1 MAGTWKKLA
10 RVQKWFREPA
20 KVWGIGG
27 KEHSESR
34 GFDANQ
40 GARFLLGPNIPKREK
55 FAKWPQAIPNGHK
68 SYQMAIKYRFQMV
81 IKYTNIFHSKALQ
94 NLPKLGFFG
103 LKINHLVT
111 LMPSYYKWLSDLVR
125 ISIITPTYHMDA
137 YLHNNIRL
145 SFLPGHWFKQN
156 A

>member
-1 MAGTWKKLA
+1 VCQLWLHLLWTCLALQGKLSILTKHYPSSSYISMAGTWKKLA

-27 KEHSESR
+27 KEHSENR

-68 SYQMAIKYRFQMV
+68 SYQMAIKYQFKMV
-81 IKYTNIFHSKALQ
+81 IKYTNIFHSKIDQ
-94 NLPKLGFFG
+94 NWDFLFET
-103 LKINHLVT
+103 NHLAT
-111 LMPSYYKWLSDLVR
+111 SM
-125 ISIITPTYHMDA
+125 PTY
-137 YLHNNIRL
+137 
-145 SFLPGHWFKQN
+145 
-156 A
+156 